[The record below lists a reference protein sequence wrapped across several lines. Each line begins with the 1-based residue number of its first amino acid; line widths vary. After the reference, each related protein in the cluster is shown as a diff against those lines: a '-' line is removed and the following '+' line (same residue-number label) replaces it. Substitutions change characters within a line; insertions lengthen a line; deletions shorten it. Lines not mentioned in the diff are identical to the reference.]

1 MSKIKYIFLLCSI
14 PLIGLAQRPARKVVD
29 QALAKKE
36 MAADTSKKGRV
47 KAGGNISLNLNQQN
61 SSNWV
66 GANEEFAL
74 NVGFSADLYL
84 NTDWKKSVLNNTL
97 KLNYAWV
104 NNQTQGVRKTAD
116 FIDFF
121 SKYSRE
127 LRPEGTLSIAA
138 LFNLRTQF
146 TSGFDYSL
154 DPRRRTSGF
163 FAPATILITPG
174 LDYRPNKAFSL
185 FFSPFAAK
193 FVVVSNDPLS
203 YSFPNGIR
211 PDGSREKPI
220 SESFGIDSG
229 KTVDSQFGAI
239 ASANFNKEI
248 FKNVTYTSRMD
259 LYSNYLAKAGNIDI
273 FWTNNIVFK
282 VNKWLGINYQF
293 NIAYDDDFT
302 PEGET
307 GPRTQFLG
315 IFGIGFAGKF

>member
-1 MSKIKYIFLLCSI
+1 MMKKGIVSFFVFFVPIYL
-14 PLIGLAQRPARKVVD
+14 LAQPAKKMVD
-29 QALAKKE
+29 EALVKKE
-36 MAADTSKKGRV
+36 MAADTSKKGAV
-47 KAGGNISLNLNQQN
+47 KAGGNLSLNLNQQN

-84 NTDWKKSVLNNTL
+84 NADWEKSNWNNTL

-104 NNQTQGVRKTAD
+104 NNQSQGVRKTAD

-127 LRPEGTLSIAA
+127 LKPEGTFSVAA
-138 LFNLRTQF
+138 LFNVRTQF
-146 TSGFDYSL
+146 TSGFDYSI

-163 FAPATILITPG
+163 FAPATILLTPG
-174 LDYRPNKAFSL
+174 LDWRPNKVFSL
-185 FFSPFAAK
+185 FFSPFAAR

-203 YSFPNGIR
+203 YSYPNGIR
-211 PDGSREKPI
+211 PDGSKENPI
-220 SESFGIDSG
+220 YELYGVDSG
-229 KTVDSQFGAI
+229 KTVDAQFGAI
-239 ASANFNKEI
+239 ASANYKKEV
-248 FKNVTYTSRMD
+248 FKNVTYTSRLD
-259 LYSNYLAKAGNIDI
+259 LYSNYLAQPENIDI

-293 NIAYDDDFT
+293 NIAYDNDFT
-302 PEGET
+302 PEGKT

-315 IFGIGFAGKF
+315 ILGIGFSGKF

>member
-1 MSKIKYIFLLCSI
+1 MKFYKRFLLLLSSPICI
-14 PLIGLAQRPARKVVD
+14 WAQQPARNVVD
-29 QALAKKE
+29 QALVKKE
-36 MAADTSKKGRV
+36 MVADTLKKGIV
-47 KAGGNISLNLNQQN
+47 KGGGNISLNLNQQH

-84 NTDWKKSVLNNTL
+84 NTKWNKSTWDNTL

-104 NNQTQGVRKTAD
+104 NNQSQGVRKTAD
-116 FIDFF
+116 FIDLF

-127 LRPEGTLSIAA
+127 LKPEGKLSVAA

-163 FAPATILITPG
+163 FAPATLLITPG
-174 LDYRPNKAFSL
+174 LDWRPNKASSL
-185 FFSPFAAK
+185 FFSPFAAR

-203 YSFPNGIR
+203 YSYPNGLR

-220 SESFGIDSG
+220 YELYGIDSG
-229 KTVDSQFGAI
+229 KTVEEQFGAI
-239 ASANFNKEI
+239 ISANFSKEV
-248 FKNVTYTSRMD
+248 FKNITYTSRLD
-259 LYSNYLAKAGNIDI
+259 LYSNYLAEPQNIDV
-273 FWTNNIVFK
+273 FWTSNIVFK

-293 NIAYDDDFT
+293 NFAYDDDFT
-302 PEGET
+302 PEGKT

-315 IFGIGFAGKF
+315 ILGIGYAGKF